1 MDGSRTRAGI
11 ELLGRVMRYAEVDL
25 GGASG
30 EGRRLRRLGAC
41 DFDFGVAETL
51 LALTG
56 PSHLDT
62 VTTAVREIFDGS
74 EAETLQVVVH
84 PWNSTSFF
92 SPLPEGMPP
101 AERFEQLRQEAAMLS
116 DASIARPVRVKTT
129 PVRIETQAEGR
140 RVHWHHVLR
149 FSESIHARLAHIA
162 ASVSDAE
169 PAVKHEV
176 ADTTGAAAAV
186 LAQIHREEDESFVLA
201 VGVYG
206 SRTEFALCRGAT
218 WHFGHYAEADLQTDG
233 TYFAAAMLDRL
244 DVRPADVGHLYLYGE
259 PGATSAA
266 ASLEAL
272 LGLEAAPLNPLLA
285 LGQAPGGADPLA
297 LAAFVPVLGALL
309 R

>member
-1 MDGSRTRAGI
+1 MDGSRIRAGI
-11 ELLGRVMRYAEVDL
+11 ELHGRVMRYAEIDL
-25 GGASG
+25 GSG
-30 EGRRLRRLGAC
+30 EDEEPRLRRLGAC
-41 DFDFGVAETL
+41 DFDFVVAETL

-56 PSHLDT
+56 PSNLDT

-74 EAETLQVVVH
+74 EAKTLHVVVH

-129 PVRIETQAEGR
+129 PVRIETLAEGR
-140 RVHWHHVLR
+140 RIHWHHVLR
-149 FSESIHARLAHIA
+149 FSESVHARLAHIA
-162 ASVSDAE
+162 ASIADDDIE
-169 PAVKHEV
+169 IKHEV

-186 LAQIHREEDESFVLA
+186 LARLLPEDDESLALA

-206 SRTEFALCRGAT
+206 NRTEVALCRGET
-218 WHFGHYAEADLQTDG
+218 WHFGHYAEADVRTDG
-233 TYFAAAMLDRL
+233 AYFVAALLDRL
-244 DVRPADVGHLYLYGE
+244 DIAPADIGRLFLYGE
-259 PGATSAA
+259 PAGAEAVA
-266 ASLEAL
+266 GLEAL
-272 LGLEAAPLNPLLA
+272 LGLEAEPLNPLLA
-285 LGQAPGGADPLA
+285 LDTARSGADPLA